1 MCCRTPAT
9 HTIRSAMHPLRRR
22 CVQAL
27 KGLWCHH
34 IGNNGNDKPFATQ
47 LCTRCQRVLGEHDP
61 HASIFNHLERGTKCS
76 VSQHVLGCGVKESLK
91 EAWGGYSIVPRL
103 IGLPSTPVETTND
116 AGVAPPG
123 EPCLAFCCTHTRAD
137 TTLGGVRALEDSLTV
152 VVVLFGTMY
161 THSTQMF
168 GESG

>member
-1 MCCRTPAT
+1 MLSQ
-9 HTIRSAMHPLRRR
+9 SA
-22 CVQAL
+22 CV
-27 KGLWCHH
+27 GLWC
-34 IGNNGNDKPFATQ
+34 
-47 LCTRCQRVLGEHDP
+47 
-61 HASIFNHLERGTKCS
+61 ER
-76 VSQHVLGCGVKESLK
+76 VSQGSL
-91 EAWGGYSIVPRL
+91 GGYSIVPRL